1 MEQTANMKGLTRL
14 DDDESAKK
22 VDPLFLCGIVAV
34 AVVADLWS
42 VAGLVWMMRDAMYF
56 LISHSI

>member
-1 MEQTANMKGLTRL
+1 M
-14 DDDESAKK
+14 DDEESAKK